1 MDYWIHVCL
10 VPVTKYF
17 GLDITA
23 DGYLHVFLPSFNY
36 SESVSFGLVLSSF
49 WDEISY
55 TPGWPLNCGITGMTV
70 NSWPSSVCLPCW
82 DYRHHI
88 HLMLRWGLE
97 PRLSTLAARQAPVL
111 QLSHSPCRPHTLS
124 CFHAFSIGIAYLP
137 WMCWDAPAL
146 SLLLGQCSH
155 MVPLSLSFSQ
165 VSSLPPCSPTTQAL
179 VIFPLAKQHV
189 VGFPRDSHWQW
200 FSLLCIVLF
209 PSEIIYR
216 RYPFLHKALFR
227 LAFGRELWQGSSPI
241 FVCLIQPL
249 CGFTGVSPLNMEV

>member
-17 GLDITA
+17 GLDKTA

-55 TPGWPLNCGITGMTV
+55 TPGWPLNCGITGMTM

-88 HLMLRWGLE
+88 HSMQRWGPE

-111 QLSHSPCRPHTLS
+111 QLSHSPCRPRTLS
-124 CFHAFSIGIAYLP
+124 CFHAFSRNRDCVFTFDVLRCA
-137 WMCWDAPAL
+137 
-146 SLLLGQCSH
+146 CSVAASRTVQSH
-155 MVPLSLSFSQ
+155 G
-165 VSSLPPCSPTTQAL
+165 AA
-179 VIFPLAKQHV
+179 FPLILS
-189 VGFPRDSHWQW
+189 GFFTSSMLSNNTSACH
-200 FSLLCIVLF
+200 FS
-209 PSEIIYR
+209 SR
-216 RYPFLHKALFR
+216 
-227 LAFGRELWQGSSPI
+227 
-241 FVCLIQPL
+241 
-249 CGFTGVSPLNMEV
+249 